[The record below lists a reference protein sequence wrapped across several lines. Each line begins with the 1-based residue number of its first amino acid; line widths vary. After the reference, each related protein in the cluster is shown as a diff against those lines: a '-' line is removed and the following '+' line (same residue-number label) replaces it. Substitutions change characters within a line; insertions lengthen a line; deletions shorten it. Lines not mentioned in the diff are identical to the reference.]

1 MESGEWRVERQR
13 QWRVGSGEWGV
24 GRAQAPSFK
33 KECRFAAG
41 LSSRAPRQAPQ
52 VRPQK
57 GPRAGARPSGF
68 FYFRIY
74 FYALCAAAAAV
85 CRRLFSFQCHR
96 AARCAKIQITSVEP
110 PGRVAAAG
118 PALTPRAGMGGVF
131 LRRRFGWKQA
141 SRFTATKQ
149 NTTCTYREEVAL
161 DGVNHRDRRM
171 REYKQSMELEIYDL
185 ISYYD
190 VSQSTIFCRTANPK
204 NPPDIVQIVY
214 VADCMYANEGNGDAN
229 P

>member
-1 MESGEWRVERQR
+1 VTGGPPGGRGVRGPDFFLRKSLRTYLRILKPDCRPPGPIGTILASGETLWRVER
-13 QWRVGSGEWGV
+13 
-24 GRAQAPSFK
+24 APSSK

-41 LSSRAPRQAPQ
+41 LSSRAPRQGPQ

-57 GPRAGARPSGF
+57 EPRAGARPSGF
-68 FYFRIY
+68 FISAFTAMR
-74 FYALCAAAAAV
+74 YALCAAAAAV

-161 DGVNHRDRRM
+161 DGVYHRDRRM
-171 REYKQSMELEIYDL
+171 REYKQSMELEI
-185 ISYYD
+185 
-190 VSQSTIFCRTANPK
+190 
-204 NPPDIVQIVY
+204 
-214 VADCMYANEGNGDAN
+214 
-229 P
+229 